1 MSGFGLVVR
10 FLIKD
15 GHEREFDQLVADTL
29 TGIREREPE
38 TLVYASH
45 AVDGAPGTRV
55 FYELYRDR
63 AAFEDHEAQ
72 DHVRHF
78 LTAREEHVESFTVD
92 FLELIDA
99 KAAAIGG
106 AA

>member
-29 TGIREREPE
+29 TGIREREPG
-38 TLVYASH
+38 TLVYTSH
-45 AVDGAPGTRV
+45 AVEGAPHTRV

-63 AAFEDHEAQ
+63 DAFDAHEGQ
-72 DHVRHF
+72 GHVRRF
-78 LTAREEHVESFTVD
+78 LAAREEHVESFTVD
-92 FLELIDA
+92 FLDLVDA
-99 KAAAIGG
+99 KGVDVGG
-106 AA
+106 DA